1 MIKIIIMKKT
11 LSLILFFSSIGI
23 TQAQSLP
30 ESNDCTAP
38 QGFVCGSKKGKI
50 YETEFVWTPMGPM
63 PRQTSKD
70 CCIDSTPSMA
80 CDAATIGCNNSNQLL

>member
-1 MIKIIIMKKT
+1 
-11 LSLILFFSSIGI
+11 LLLLFLLGPIGI

-50 YETEFVWTPMGPM
+50 YKTIFVWTPMGPM
-63 PRQTSKD
+63 PRQASKS
-70 CCIDSTPSMA
+70 CCVDSTPSMA